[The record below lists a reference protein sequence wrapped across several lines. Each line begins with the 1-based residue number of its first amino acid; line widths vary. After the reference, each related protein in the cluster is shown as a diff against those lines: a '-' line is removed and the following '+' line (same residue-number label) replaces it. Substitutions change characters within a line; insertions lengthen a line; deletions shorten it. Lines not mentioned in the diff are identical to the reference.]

1 MAHSAAQNG
10 HVGCLRVLHE
20 CFRASFEPI
29 VAGLRGLPSDTASA
43 MVRELEERMAL
54 TYSPG
59 RGDGMATPAARIF
72 SASATTDVHAKL
84 ECYRY
89 LAEIGG
95 TAKLLAWLSTNPSR
109 LAADFAPLLTEP
121 GLLGLKAKQAWL
133 VWKLKAVVGDANAAE
148 LMLVADRGNLL
159 GGLCAQLGV
168 DERTGHLT
176 AGDGALARGVDVRR
190 PNTYSVCTT
199 AGALLTGWLGWAE
212 RRFGLRARSGAG
224 PGCGGSGSGS
234 S

>member
-1 MAHSAAQNG
+1 
-10 HVGCLRVLHE
+10 VGCLRVLHE

-54 TYSPG
+54 AYS
-59 RGDGMATPAARIF
+59 RQDGLATPAARIF
-72 SASATTDVHAKL
+72 FASATTDVRVKL

-109 LAADFAPLLTEP
+109 LAVDFAPLLTEP

-190 PNTYSVCTT
+190 ANTYCSMYNCWCF
-199 AGALLTGWLGWAE
+199 ANWLAWVG
-212 RRFGLRARSGAG
+212 
-224 PGCGGSGSGS
+224 
-234 S
+234 